1 MASYRVVTAG
11 EVGFSRD
18 DVLEKV
24 RGQLG
29 SSEVE
34 LDRRRLEH
42 FASRMA
48 DSSWGRLPEVSGS
61 PKPWT
66 APGRVASQTE
76 VLDDLL
82 DRAAG
87 VEARVVTTLA
97 ARQADSHFRLR
108 ELARS
113 SVERFAV
120 AVARVPAAGLVVQKA
135 PDGQVAYQPD
145 VRSVPVQRNAA
156 AGPPQ
161 DRVVVPKQLL
171 DHRQPAPQSLDG
183 QRRFYEAVVA
193 ASGHPGRRERA
204 DAVTVARSLAGR
216 DVAPARLEAA
226 SRREQVLVGACVRDR
241 LTATWGKH
249 LVDAA
254 GVSKALPET
263 PGHAKRFAEAR
274 RWTRTATT
282 SLPGQPVAPGRGY
295 RRRFPTAGTEANRGH
310 RKGGRVVV
318 APAAHPRFVASH
330 VVDAVQNRP
339 ALGVGR
345 EVMHAHRRWRPLR
358 LPSPARGNTEER
370 RRACT
375 GLPPRKETPTAD
387 ELRPT
392 RREPAP
398 SRSRPPTHGRA
409 AREGCWAAGDRHA
422 AGPNRDCGQ
431 SGDPRPRRRPT
442 TARCSEPVR

>member
-282 SLPGQPVAPGRGY
+282 SLPGQPVVSRARVSPALPDRRQAAVPGRGAPQ
-295 RRRFPTAGTEANRGH
+295 R
-310 RKGGRVVV
+310 
-318 APAAHPRFVASH
+318 PAAAS
-330 VVDAVQNRP
+330 VLRRGAVP
-339 ALGVGR
+339 PV
-345 EVMHAHRRWRPLR
+345 
-358 LPSPARGNTEER
+358 PSVTKPQR
-370 RRACT
+370 
-375 GLPPRKETPTAD
+375 
-387 ELRPT
+387 
-392 RREPAP
+392 
-398 SRSRPPTHGRA
+398 
-409 AREGCWAAGDRHA
+409 
-422 AGPNRDCGQ
+422 
-431 SGDPRPRRRPT
+431 
-442 TARCSEPVR
+442 